1 MDAATLICEE
11 WEKVSRESIAH
22 CWVKSSVLPM
32 AMSASVV
39 SLQAEYW
46 KVFACVE
53 ADVDE
58 VLSLLRGTTLA
69 REVVGAERQYDSREG
84 MRAWLA
90 AEDEEDTIVDTADLM
105 VFSPDGVPGE
115 EDGASGAED

>member
-1 MDAATLICEE
+1 M
-11 WEKVSRESIAH
+11 H

-39 SLQAEYW
+39 SLHAEYW
-46 KVFACVE
+46 EVFASVAANVE
-53 ADVDE
+53 E

-69 REVVGAERQYDSREG
+69 REVVGVERQYDSREG

-90 AEDEEDTIVDTADLM
+90 TDDEEETIADTAGLM